1 MCHFI
6 TCLVAP
12 GVSLIELQPLCN
24 KHGMLFGPIEN
35 SFVRAQIPPGHYVR
49 ATQSVCD
56 CGTPLGSLSAKH
68 NSKSLAEGENAHA
81 ASVAKLKKKGWSQA
95 KIDRWLGE
103 KETASERTSLQRANS
118 SGADL
123 KSWCEFI
130 LAYLKASEGE
140 ALGILLHWYHGSL
153 DNEKISIQSIERIPL
168 TEELEKNLLS
178 MREDVLY
185 LFSIAPP
192 KSH

>member
-12 GVSLIELQPLCN
+12 GVSLLELQPLCN
-24 KHGMLFGPIEN
+24 QHGMLFSPIDN
-35 SFVRAQIPPGHYVR
+35 SFVSAQMPQGQYVR

-68 NSKSLAEGENAHA
+68 NPKSRAEGESAHA
-81 ASVAKLKKKGWSQA
+81 TSVAKLKKKGWSQA

-103 KETASERTSLQRANS
+103 KETASERASLQRANS
-118 SGADL
+118 SGANL
-123 KSWCEFI
+123 NSWCQFI
-130 LAYLKASEGE
+130 KTFLSASQGK
-140 ALGILLHWYHGSL
+140 ALGILLHWYSGSL
-153 DNEKISIQSIERIPL
+153 DDEEIEIKCIERIPL

-178 MREDVLY
+178 IREDVLY
-185 LFSIAPP
+185 LFSMAPM
-192 KSH
+192 